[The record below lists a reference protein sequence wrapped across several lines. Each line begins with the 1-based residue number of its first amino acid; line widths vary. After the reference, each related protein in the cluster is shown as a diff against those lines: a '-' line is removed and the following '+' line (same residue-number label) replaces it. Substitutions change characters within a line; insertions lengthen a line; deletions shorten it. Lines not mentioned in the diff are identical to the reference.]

1 LLHLT
6 SPWTALLEV
15 PNGHLKLPISAHKT
29 GQGAS
34 PMQVFAE
41 NGLMVLSRQINIPW
55 PSVWIGQVVKATSNM
70 ANSMKQ
76 LASIHPSCC
85 NDHQI
90 ISQNL
95 GVVDEVPICKKIE
108 CPGARKS
115 PGKRLKRFCRTIFT
129 FKQLRHQL
137 KGRRK
142 NVVW

>member
-1 LLHLT
+1 VKRNGSTFAAPHLT
-6 SPWTALLEV
+6 LALIEV

-76 LASIHPSCC
+76 LAATSFNPSLLLQRPSNHFSESWCC
-85 NDHQI
+85 
-90 ISQNL
+90 
-95 GVVDEVPICKKIE
+95 
-108 CPGARKS
+108 R
-115 PGKRLKRFCRTIFT
+115 
-129 FKQLRHQL
+129 
-137 KGRRK
+137 
-142 NVVW
+142 